1 MGARILVA
9 DDSTTIQKTVELTLS
24 REGVELIQARSGD
37 DAMQKARQVKPDLM
51 LIDHS
56 MPGRAGSELCGAIRQ
71 DPQLKDIP
79 IILMAGVS
87 APVDEAEA
95 RRAGATD
102 VVVKPFES
110 HALIGKIRQLLQGA
124 PATVTDEFPA
134 AAPQEEVAVDTGEA
148 TFILESQE
156 VAAEEMRLPAG
167 ITGEEAPLEII
178 PVEPSEESI
187 PTYDLSSTEAVE
199 LPVEQVLHEDVQPS
213 AASEPVLAIEDM
225 AAAVGFGTSAT
236 KTVEERPVAPVP
248 SPSPVQ
254 EARAAPAATAAA
266 GPVAIS
272 PDMIETLA
280 RQVAERV
287 AAHIVQELRGEL
299 LQKVERLLWE
309 VVPDLAEQ
317 LITQEIHRI
326 RELVE
331 GRK

>member
-37 DAMQKARQVKPDLM
+37 DAIQKARQVKPDLM

-124 PATVTDEFPA
+124 PAPVTDEFPA

-148 TFILESQE
+148 TFVLESQE

-167 ITGEEAPLEII
+167 IMGEEAPLEVISE
-178 PVEPSEESI
+178 EPFEESI

-199 LPVEQVLHEDVQPS
+199 LPVEQVLHQPS
-213 AASEPVLAIEDM
+213 AASEPELAIEDM

-236 KTVEERPVAPVP
+236 QTVEEMPAAPAPSRSRVHEAPVAP
-248 SPSPVQ
+248 
-254 EARAAPAATAAA
+254 AAAAPA

-280 RQVAERV
+280 RQVADRV
-287 AAHIVQELRGEL
+287 AAHIVQELRGDL